1 MKLAG
6 KTAIVTGGGGG
17 IGRAVSL
24 RYAQEGARCVVA
36 DVQLSLAEAVVKE
49 IKSAGGSALAISM
62 DVTKQADID
71 QTIQAAVA
79 ALDRWISSS
88 TMRQSSRWLHYWSL
102 LERVMIGSS
111 TSTSRGCFL

>member
-17 IGRAVSL
+17 IGCAVSL

-49 IKSAGGSALAISM
+49 SNLLVEVLWQLAWM
-62 DVTKQADID
+62 
-71 QTIQAAVA
+71 
-79 ALDRWISSS
+79 
-88 TMRQSSRWLHYWSL
+88 
-102 LERVMIGSS
+102 
-111 TSTSRGCFL
+111 